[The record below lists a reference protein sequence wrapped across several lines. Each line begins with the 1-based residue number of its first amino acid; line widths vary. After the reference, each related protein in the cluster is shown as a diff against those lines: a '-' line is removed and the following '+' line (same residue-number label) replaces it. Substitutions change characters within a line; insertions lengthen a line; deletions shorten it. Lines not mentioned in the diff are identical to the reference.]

1 MRPRL
6 LQWLVCPL
14 CHHALTLVVAASERR
29 PPAEVDYH
37 VLEAITPIEDPT
49 GHCSGDSEIAI
60 DRASDGFY
68 TTGPDLF
75 LRRATH
81 VRTG

>member
-1 MRPRL
+1 LPLTYLTAPSVGTHPRKMDIK
-6 LQWLVCPL
+6 
-14 CHHALTLVVAASERR
+14 R
-29 PPAEVDYH
+29 
-37 VLEAITPIEDPT
+37 
-49 GHCSGDSEIAI
+49 HCSADSEIAI

-75 LRRATH
+75 LRGATH

>member
-1 MRPRL
+1 MRINGTRIMSMIR
-6 LQWLVCPL
+6 QSFSE
-14 CHHALTLVVAASERR
+14 ASLDLAPKTRR
-29 PPAEVDYH
+29 
-37 VLEAITPIEDPT
+37 
-49 GHCSGDSEIAI
+49 HCSADSEIAI

-75 LRRATH
+75 LRGATH

>member
-1 MRPRL
+1 MNKLTQFIFTVLVTL
-6 LQWLVCPL
+6 LFATNVYAECRRSHVCDDFGRN
-14 CHHALTLVVAASERR
+14 CRYQDICDNKR
-29 PPAEVDYH
+29 
-37 VLEAITPIEDPT
+37 
-49 GHCSGDSEIAI
+49 HCSADSEIAI

-75 LRRATH
+75 LRGATH

>member
-1 MRPRL
+1 MIRHNKIVYGIKFTGKMETVAGILRL
-6 LQWLVCPL
+6 L
-14 CHHALTLVVAASERR
+14 A
-29 PPAEVDYH
+29 
-37 VLEAITPIEDPT
+37 
-49 GHCSGDSEIAI
+49 
-60 DRASDGFY
+60 RASDGFY